1 MISTKKRNMRRN
13 PMARWSLASLSAC
26 VMLALAGAA
35 SAQVVAPRVE
45 NVVIPSNVD
54 PFNLSFEEFK
64 QYSSAK
70 NFELIGHTYF
80 KIPERTP
87 WAKGQGRPGGE
98 LGSGFNGAR
107 VYDGI
112 AYLGGFNSPPTLFG
126 ILIADVRD
134 PQSIK
139 PLSFI
144 PCNPGTRCNYL
155 RVNRQKK
162 ILIFDH
168 DYDGRDNPTKLPAGE
183 KTNSGTSFYDVS
195 DPAKPKE
202 LGFVPAV
209 PDGKTHGLD
218 ADDRYA
224 YVCAQ
229 Y

>member
-1 MISTKKRNMRRN
+1 
-13 PMARWSLASLSAC
+13 MARWSLASLSTC

-64 QYSSAK
+64 KYSSAK

-126 ILIADVRD
+126 ILMILL
-134 PQSIK
+134 
-139 PLSFI
+139 PLAGLLSLIWLLGAYSVFF
-144 PCNPGTRCNYL
+144 GALLLAVAL
-155 RVNRQKK
+155 RLRA
-162 ILIFDH
+162 
-168 DYDGRDNPTKLPAGE
+168 RWRATEAAAAPPA
-183 KTNSGTSFYDVS
+183 
-195 DPAKPKE
+195 
-202 LGFVPAV
+202 
-209 PDGKTHGLD
+209 
-218 ADDRYA
+218 
-224 YVCAQ
+224 
-229 Y
+229 